1 MYEQENHFLFS
12 LTRISFLRWLPAN
25 LSKLNPNELTEL
37 SAGHRRRQQ
46 LQLTEDVKLKRTS
59 RKIIYFIKNMVFNE
73 QTDCNSFH
81 ESIRLCGGNSVIR
94 CLINL

>member
-1 MYEQENHFLFS
+1 MYEQETHFLFS
-12 LTRISFLRWLPAN
+12 LTRSIFLRCLPAN
-25 LSKLNPNELTEL
+25 SSKLNPNELTEL
-37 SAGHRRRQQ
+37 SAGHRWQQ
-46 LQLTEDVKLKRTS
+46 LQLAEDVKLKRTS
-59 RKIIYFIKNMVFNE
+59 RKIIYFIKNMVLNE

>member
-1 MYEQENHFLFS
+1 MYEQENYFLFS

-25 LSKLNPNELTEL
+25 SSKLNPNELTEL
-37 SAGHRRRQQ
+37 SAGHRRQQ
-46 LQLTEDVKLKRTS
+46 LQLAEDVKLKRTS
-59 RKIIYFIKNMVFNE
+59 RKIIYFIKNMVLNK
-73 QTDCNSFH
+73 QTDCNPFH